1 MYQTASICFYI
12 RLDLINKGMRETDTL
27 INTVSQSENLLH
39 KMSNFLFES
48 TLNTSI
54 IEQEAGHSLDR
65 SPFYC

>member
-12 RLDLINKGMRETDTL
+12 RLDLITKGMQETDTL

-65 SPFYC
+65 SAFYC